1 MKQETLEEAA
11 GKYAGKY
18 ALSIRHIRHIGFEDG
33 AKWQAE
39 RIGLM
44 EIELKHTKTLLES
57 CEKALEDR
65 DNKIERMY
73 SEEEV
78 IELLTA
84 RCKHFGTTMTP
95 FRELLLKQDLEWFE
109 ENKKK

>member
-1 MKQETLEEAA
+1 MKTELEEVAE
-11 GKYAGKY
+11 KLFPDSNIQKR
-18 ALSIRHIRHIGFEDG
+18 IFIKG
-33 AKWQAE
+33 AKWQQ
-39 RIGLM
+39 
-44 EIELKHTKTLLES
+44 
-57 CEKALEDR
+57 
-65 DNKIERMY
+65 ERMY

>member
-1 MKQETLEEAA
+1 MSKELEEAA
-11 GKYAGKY
+11 EKRIPTSTKVWGLTETRRNDFRA
-18 ALSIRHIRHIGFEDG
+18 G
-33 AKWQAE
+33 AKWQA
-39 RIGLM
+39 
-44 EIELKHTKTLLES
+44 
-57 CEKALEDR
+57 
-65 DNKIERMY
+65 ERMY

>member
-1 MKQETLEEAA
+1 MKTELEEAA
-11 GKYAGKY
+11 ERLQKDKYGIFISKDADVKGQLVIDT
-18 ALSIRHIRHIGFEDG
+18 ARAAFLSGMTEG
-33 AKWQAE
+33 ANYQA
-39 RIGLM
+39 
-44 EIELKHTKTLLES
+44 
-57 CEKALEDR
+57 
-65 DNKIERMY
+65 ERMY

-84 RCKHFGTTMTP
+84 RCKHFGTTITR

>member
-1 MKQETLEEAA
+1 
-11 GKYAGKY
+11 
-18 ALSIRHIRHIGFEDG
+18 
-33 AKWQAE
+33 
-39 RIGLM
+39 
-44 EIELKHTKTLLES
+44 
-57 CEKALEDR
+57 
-65 DNKIERMY
+65 MY